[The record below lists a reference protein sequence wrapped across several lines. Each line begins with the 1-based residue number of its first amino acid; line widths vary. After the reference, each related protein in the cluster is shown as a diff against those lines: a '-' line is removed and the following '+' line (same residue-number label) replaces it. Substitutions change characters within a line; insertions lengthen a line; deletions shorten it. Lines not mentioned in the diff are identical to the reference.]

1 MLSGDGFPDDGE
13 SGNSFVM
20 MIMMMMM
27 RLSMLT
33 IMGTVVMIMI

>member
-20 MIMMMMM
+20 MMMM

-33 IMGTVVMIMI
+33 IMATVMMIMI

>member
-13 SGNSFVM
+13 SGNSFVL
-20 MIMMMMM
+20 MIM

-33 IMGTVVMIMI
+33 IMATVVMIMF